1 MDDDMEDYG
10 FEYSD
15 EDTEEENVDIENQ
28 YYHAKESLESGEN
41 AQALEGFGC
50 VVDMQEEKGEWGFKA
65 LKQIVKLRFKLQQFE
80 EMMAAYREML
90 TYVKTSVTRNDA
102 EKKINSLLDF
112 VSTSTAN
119 AAASTA
125 ASGSGSEGQPSKGG
139 GELALLQ
146 RFYDVTLQALQD
158 AKNERLWFKTN
169 LKLCGLY
176 FQTKDFLQLTRTLKE
191 LHRSC
196 KRDDGTDDV
205 KKGTQL
211 LEIYAIEI
219 QMYTEQKNNKKLKEL
234 YHLALAIKSAIPHP
248 RILGVIRESGGKM
261 HMRERSFESA
271 ATDFFEAFKAY
282 DEAAIGRRIQ
292 CLKYLVLAN
301 MLMESEVDP
310 FDAQEAKPYKND
322 PEVLAMTNLI
332 ASYQKNRISEFEK
345 VLRDNRQ
352 SIMDDPFI
360 RDYIEDLLKNIRTQV
375 LLKLIK
381 PYTRIR
387 LPFISKEL
395 NIPEK
400 DVEGLLVS
408 LILDQR
414 VQGVIDQVQGLL
426 ELTDN
431 GSQDANKEVTK
442 WASQLSSLNKAIVS
456 KARV

>member
-1 MDDDMEDYG
+1 MSDEEMEDYG

-15 EDTEEENVDIENQ
+15 ESAEEENVDIENQ
-28 YYHAKESLESGEN
+28 YYHAKEFVENGEN
-41 AQALEGFGC
+41 DEALSGFAC
-50 VVDMQEEKGEWGFKA
+50 VVDMQSEKGEWGFKA
-65 LKQIVKLRFKLQQFE
+65 LKQIVKLRYKLGQYQ
-80 EMMAAYREML
+80 EMMEAYKQML
-90 TYVKTSVTRNDA
+90 TYVKSSVTRNDA
-102 EKKINSLLDF
+102 EKKINSLLDY
-112 VSTSTAN
+112 VSASTST
-119 AAASTA
+119 
-125 ASGSGSEGQPSKGG
+125 E
-139 GELALLQ
+139 LLQ
-146 RFYDVTLQALQD
+146 EFYDVTLSALQE
-158 AKNERLWFKTN
+158 AKNDRLWFKTN

-176 FQTKDFLQLTRTLKE
+176 FQTKDFGRLTRTLKE

-234 YHLALAIKSAIPHP
+234 YHKALAIKSAIPHP

-261 HMRERSFESA
+261 HMTERSFESA

-310 FDAQEAKPYKND
+310 FDAQEAKPYKTD
-322 PEVLAMTNLI
+322 REVLAMTNLI
-332 ASYQKNRISEFEK
+332 SAYQKNEISEFEQ

-387 LPFISKEL
+387 IQFISESL
-395 NIPEK
+395 HIPER
-400 DVEGLLVS
+400 DVEALLVS
-408 LILDQR
+408 LILDGR
-414 VQGVIDQVQGLL
+414 VFGLIDQKNQLL
-426 ELTDN
+426 ELSSTTKDGEKFAQIN
-431 GSQDANKEVTK
+431 K
-442 WASQLSSLNKAIVS
+442 WAAQVNSLNKTVVAKMKS
-456 KARV
+456 